1 MTTYT
6 PACPKCHGPG
16 ARLDPLHG
24 VEWFRCS
31 DCGWDFPDEYSVL
44 EVAED

>member
-1 MTTYT
+1 MNTYA
-6 PACPKCHGPG
+6 PACPNCRGSRRAPG
-16 ARLDPLHG
+16 PLHE

>member
-6 PACPKCHGPG
+6 PASPKPHGPG

-24 VEWFRCS
+24 VEWFRCL
-31 DCGWDFPDEYSVL
+31 EYDVL
-44 EVAED
+44 EVAEG